1 MKKKDEKEVL
11 KGFADRLKQIPNA
24 PIQEVVP
31 VKIENI
37 PKELMIGFH
46 VMLPEYLHK
55 TLKVYSANK
64 GISMKELVIEIID
77 KTVNQKLDDSE

>member
-24 PIQEVVP
+24 PIQEVAP
-31 VKIENI
+31 VKIESVV
-37 PKELMIGFH
+37 KEVTIGFH

-64 GISMKELVIEIID
+64 GISMKDLVIEIID
-77 KTVNQKLDDSE
+77 KTVNQKSDDSE

>member
-24 PIQEVVP
+24 PIQEVMP
-31 VKIENI
+31 VKIENVE
-37 PKELMIGFH
+37 KEPMIGFH

-55 TLKVYSANK
+55 TLKVYSATK
-64 GISMKELVIEIID
+64 GISMKDLVIEILE
-77 KTVNQKLDDSE
+77 KTINQKTDD